1 MKGIYSCKQVA
12 HPWVSGVYQNI
23 KEKTQPPLALIALTV
38 PQWVL
43 GICVTSMLWLLM
55 SEMLLSGLTKG
66 TALWD
71 LSIIT

>member
-1 MKGIYSCKQVA
+1 MNGTYSCKQVA
-12 HPWVSGVYQNI
+12 CSWDSGVYRNTE
-23 KEKTQPPLALIALTV
+23 EKTQPALPLIASTV

-43 GICVTSMLWLLM
+43 GICVTSMLWLLK